1 MADEENKKVTV
12 TLREDELFAASEFFN
27 NEGYAMP
34 DHLYRLV
41 GVKLMVAAA
50 KAGLYDDTEWSA

>member
-1 MADEENKKVTV
+1 MSDEIKKVTL

-27 NEGYAMP
+27 NDGYAMP

-41 GVKLMVAAA
+41 GVKLIVAAA
-50 KAGLYDDTEWSA
+50 KAGLYDDAEDWE